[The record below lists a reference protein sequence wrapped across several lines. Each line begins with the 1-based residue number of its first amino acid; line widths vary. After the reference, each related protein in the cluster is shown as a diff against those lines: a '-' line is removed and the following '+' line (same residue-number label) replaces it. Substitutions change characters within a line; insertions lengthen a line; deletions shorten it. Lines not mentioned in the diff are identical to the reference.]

1 MKNKGF
7 TVVEMLSA
15 FTLSSI
21 IIIILFQLIINL
33 KEIYSSSGIKTEL
46 LNKQYLMTNKIYSD
60 LNEKQIVSIDS
71 CINMEKCISFTY
83 SDGIVKNLEI
93 DEENK
98 TIKYDNYIVKLN
110 SYTNFGNIIIDFDG
124 TSEQNKIVNINV
136 PIYNDQ
142 IKDTNFGINIVYPYN
157 NQTVANNTNYN
168 YKINGITV
176 PSSENTP
183 TMENPV
189 TYTGLGATG
198 NIYIKQNDTTLATI
212 NVQGHDPLMCANDIC
227 DYIDYENNVIVR
239 YIKKYTFTGSE
250 SFSGPNT
257 PSWVANNTETTKG
270 TYWANNS
277 ILGSYPDNIIIGN
290 SVGFCTHFPLGSNS
304 AYNKND
310 TLRYYP
316 YGASNP
322 PYLSFRIPIDTD
334 MNAWT
339 TEQYNAGTPLIA
351 YYVLIDPEY
360 EEISL
365 PGISTFTD
373 ITSLTITDG
382 NIESTIE

>member
-33 KEIYSSSGIKTEL
+33 KELYMSSGIKTEL

-83 SDGIVKNLEI
+83 SDGLVKNLEI

-157 NQTVANNTNYN
+157 NQTVVNNTNYN
-168 YKINGITV
+168 YKINGKTIRT
-176 PSSENTP
+176 PDNAP

-189 TYTGLGATG
+189 TYTGLGETG

-212 NVQGHDPLMCANDIC
+212 NMQGHDPLMCSTYTENIC
-227 DYIDYENNVIVR
+227 DYIDYENSVIVR
-239 YIKKYTFTGSE
+239 YIKKYTFTGNE
-250 SFSGPNT
+250 QFKQGG
-257 PSWVANNTETTKG
+257 WVNNNTEITKG
-270 TYWANNS
+270 VYWTNTN
-277 ILGSYPDNIIIGN
+277 ILGSYPDNFKIRN
-290 SVGFCTHFPLGSNS
+290 LRGFCSHFPNGDI
-304 AYNKND
+304 AYTKDD
-310 TLRYYP
+310 TLRYGP
-316 YGASNP
+316 NGNSNQ

-351 YYVLIDPEY
+351 YYVLINPEY

>member
-33 KEIYSSSGIKTEL
+33 KELYMSSGIKTEL

-83 SDGIVKNLEI
+83 SDGLVKNLEI

-157 NQTVANNTNYN
+157 NQTVVNNTNYN
-168 YKINGITV
+168 YKINGITIK
-176 PSSENTP
+176 SSENTP

-198 NIYIKQNDTTLATI
+198 NIYIKQNDTTLTSI
-212 NVQGHDPLMCANDIC
+212 NMQGHDPLMCDGATC
-227 DYIDYENNVIVR
+227 DYIDYENSVIVR
-239 YIKKYTFTGSE
+239 YIKKYTFTGNEQFHGADS
-250 SFSGPNT
+250 SY
-257 PSWVANNTETTKG
+257 WVANNTETTKG
-270 TYWANNS
+270 IYWQNASVLGTYPNNLL
-277 ILGSYPDNIIIGN
+277 IRNN
-290 SVGFCTHFPLGSNS
+290 RGFCSHFPLGDT
-304 AYNKND
+304 AYTKVN
-310 TLRYYP
+310 TLRYGP
-316 YGASNP
+316 IGNSNQ

-334 MNAWT
+334 MNTWT

-351 YYVLIDPEY
+351 YYVLNNPEY
-360 EEISL
+360 EVISL

>member
-33 KEIYSSSGIKTEL
+33 KELYMSSGIKTEL

-83 SDGIVKNLEI
+83 SDGLVKNLEI

-157 NQTVANNTNYN
+157 NQTVVNNTNYN
-168 YKINGITV
+168 YKINGKTIK
-176 PSSENTP
+176 SSENTP

-212 NVQGHDPLMCANDIC
+212 NMQGHDPLMCSTYTENIC
-227 DYIDYENNVIVR
+227 DYIDYENSVIVR
-239 YIKKYTFTGSE
+239 YIKKYTFTGNE
-250 SFSGPNT
+250 QFKQGG
-257 PSWVANNTETTKG
+257 WVNNNTEITKG
-270 TYWANNS
+270 VYWTNTN
-277 ILGSYPDNIIIGN
+277 ILGSYPDNFKIRN
-290 SVGFCTHFPLGSNS
+290 LRGFCSHFPSGDI
-304 AYNKND
+304 AYTKDD
-310 TLRYYP
+310 TLRYGP
-316 YGASNP
+316 NGNSNQ

-334 MNAWT
+334 MNTWT

-360 EEISL
+360 E
-365 PGISTFTD
+365 D
-373 ITSLTITDG
+373 TSRNKYIY
-382 NIESTIE
+382 

>member
-33 KEIYSSSGIKTEL
+33 KELYMSSGIKTEL

-83 SDGIVKNLEI
+83 SDGLVKNLEI

-157 NQTVANNTNYN
+157 NQTVVNNTNYN
-168 YKINGITV
+168 YKINGITIK
-176 PSSENTP
+176 SSENTP

-212 NVQGHDPLMCANDIC
+212 NMQGHDPLMCSNDIC
-227 DYIDYENNVIVR
+227 DYIDYENSVIVR

-250 SFSGPNT
+250 LFQRS
-257 PSWVANNTETTKG
+257 SWVNNNTETTKG
-270 TYWANNS
+270 VYWQNASALGTYPNNLL
-277 ILGSYPDNIIIGN
+277 IRNN
-290 SVGFCTHFPLGSNS
+290 KGFCSHFPLGDT
-304 AYNKND
+304 AYTAND
-310 TLRYYP
+310 TLRYGP
-316 YGASNP
+316 VGNSNQ
-322 PYLSFRIPIDTD
+322 PYLSFRIPIDTN

-351 YYVLIDPEY
+351 YYVLNNPEY

>member
-1 MKNKGF
+1 MKNNKAF
-7 TVVEMLSA
+7 TLVELLAA

-21 IIIILFQLIINL
+21 IIIIMFQLIINL
-33 KEIYSSSGIKTEL
+33 KDLYMSSGIKTEL

-60 LNEKQIVSIDS
+60 LNTLKISSIEA
-71 CINMEKCISFTY
+71 CTNKEICISFIY
-83 SDGIVKNLEI
+83 SDGTIKNLEI
-93 DEENK
+93 DKQNK
-98 TIKYDNYIVKLN
+98 TLAYDNYIIKLN
-110 SYTNFGNIIIDFDG
+110 NSTNFGNIIIETTGSNLED
-124 TSEQNKIVNINV
+124 KILNINI
-136 PIYNDQ
+136 PIYNEI
-142 IKDTNFGINIVYPYN
+142 IKNTNFGINIVYTYSKEFAIN
-157 NQTVANNTNYN
+157 RINYN
-168 YKINGITV
+168 YKINGKTIRT
-176 PSSENTP
+176 PDNAP

-212 NVQGHDPLMCANDIC
+212 NMQGHDPLMCSNDIC
-227 DYIDYENNVIVR
+227 DYIDYENSVIVR

-250 SFSGPNT
+250 SFSGPN
-257 PSWVANNTETTKG
+257 SSNWVANNTETTKG
-270 TYWANNS
+270 VYYRNDS
-277 ILGSYPDNIIIGN
+277 ILGSYPDNLKIR
-290 SVGFCTHFPLGSNS
+290 SRGFCTHFPNGDT
-304 AYNKND
+304 AYTKDD
-310 TLRYYP
+310 TLRYGP
-316 YGASNP
+316 NGNSNP

-334 MNAWT
+334 MNTWT

-360 EEISL
+360 ETIPL

>member
-33 KEIYSSSGIKTEL
+33 KELYMSSGIKTEL

-83 SDGIVKNLEI
+83 SDGLVKNLEI

-157 NQTVANNTNYN
+157 NQTVVNNTNYN
-168 YKINGITV
+168 YKINGITIK
-176 PSSENTP
+176 SSANTP

-198 NIYIKQNDTTLATI
+198 NIYIKQNDTTLASI
-212 NVQGHDPLMCANDIC
+212 NMQGHDPLMCSTYTENIC
-227 DYIDYENNVIVR
+227 DYIDYENSVIVR
-239 YIKKYTFTGSE
+239 YIKKYTFIGNE
-250 SFSGPNT
+250 QFKQNG
-257 PSWVANNTETTKG
+257 WVVNDTEITKG
-270 TYWANNS
+270 VYWKNS
-277 ILGSYPDNIIIGN
+277 SLLGTYPDNFKIRTTR
-290 SVGFCTHFPLGSNS
+290 GFCSHFPNGDI
-304 AYNKND
+304 AYTKDD
-310 TLRYYP
+310 TLRY
-316 YGASNP
+316 GTNGNSNP

-334 MNAWT
+334 MNTWT
-339 TEQYNAGTPLIA
+339 TEQYNSGTPLIA
-351 YYVLIDPEY
+351 YYVLNNPEY

>member
-33 KEIYSSSGIKTEL
+33 KELYMSSGIKTEL

-60 LNEKQIVSIDS
+60 LNGKQIVSIDS

-83 SDGIVKNLEI
+83 SDGLVKNLEI

-142 IKDTNFGINIVYPYN
+142 IKDTNFGINIVYPYS
-157 NQTVANNTNYN
+157 NQTVVNNTNYN
-168 YKINGITV
+168 YKINGITIK
-176 PSSENTP
+176 SSENTP

-212 NVQGHDPLMCANDIC
+212 NMQGHDPLMCAGNYVVNLC
-227 DYIDYENNVIVR
+227 DYIDYENSVIVR
-239 YIKKYTFTGSE
+239 YVKKHTFTGSE
-250 SFSGPNT
+250 SIIEWT
-257 PSWVANNTETTKG
+257 PTKTETTKG
-270 TYWANNS
+270 VYW
-277 ILGSYPDNIIIGN
+277 
-290 SVGFCTHFPLGSNS
+290 SNS
-304 AYNKND
+304 ADLGQYRDNKIKDGYGESTHFKKGDTAYVAND
-310 TLRYYP
+310 SLRFAAV
-316 YGASNP
+316 GSSNP
-322 PYLSFRIPIDTD
+322 PYISFRIPIDIN
-334 MNAWT
+334 MNTWM
-339 TEQYNAGTPLIA
+339 TEQYNSGTPLIA
-351 YYVLIDPEY
+351 YYVLNNPEY
-360 EEISL
+360 ETISL

-373 ITSLTITDG
+373 ISSLTITDG

>member
-33 KEIYSSSGIKTEL
+33 KELYMSSGIKTEL

-71 CINMEKCISFTY
+71 CINIEKCISFTY
-83 SDGIVKNLEI
+83 SDGLVKNLEI

-168 YKINGITV
+168 YKINGITIRT
-176 PSSENTP
+176 PDNAP

-212 NVQGHDPLMCANDIC
+212 NMQGHDPLMCYNNKC
-227 DYIDYENNVIVR
+227 DYIDYENSVIVR

-250 SFSGPNT
+250 FFQQN
-257 PSWVANNTETTKG
+257 SWVNNNTETTKG
-270 TYWANNS
+270 VYWTNTN
-277 ILGSYPDNIIIGN
+277 ILGSYPDSLKIVTGL
-290 SVGFCTHFPLGSNS
+290 GFCTHFPLGGT
-304 AYNKND
+304 AYTAND
-310 TLRYYP
+310 TLRYGP
-316 YGASNP
+316 VGNSSP
-322 PYLSFRIPIDTD
+322 PYLSFRIPIDT
-334 MNAWT
+334 NINTWT
-339 TEQYNAGTPLIA
+339 TEQYNSGTPLIA

-360 EEISL
+360 ETISL

>member
-33 KEIYSSSGIKTEL
+33 KELYMSSGIKTEL

-83 SDGIVKNLEI
+83 SDGLVKNLEI

-157 NQTVANNTNYN
+157 NQTVVNNTNYN
-168 YKINGITV
+168 YKINGKTIRT
-176 PSSENTP
+176 PDNAP

-212 NVQGHDPLMCANDIC
+212 NMQGHDPLMCYNNIC
-227 DYIDYENNVIVR
+227 DYIDYENSVIVR
-239 YIKKYTFTGSE
+239 YIKKYTFIGSE
-250 SFSGPNT
+250 IFHGPTSTN
-257 PSWVANNTETTKG
+257 WVNNNTETTKG
-270 TYWANNS
+270 DYWYNS
-277 ILGSYPDNIIIGN
+277 DRLGTYPDNIKIRN
-290 SVGFCTHFPLGSNS
+290 SVGFCTHFSLGSS
-304 AYNKND
+304 TAYNSDD

-316 YGASNP
+316 NANSAP
-322 PYLSFRIPIDTD
+322 PYLSFRIPIDTN
-334 MNAWT
+334 MNTWT

-360 EEISL
+360 EVISL